1 MAANRSDQEAVM
13 ADETTT
19 KSRTTAGIISSFHAE
34 LVAGGISDEYAGKI
48 ALEFA
53 AALVRGDMTAEV
65 A

>member
-1 MAANRSDQEAVM
+1 M

-19 KSRTTAGIISSFHAE
+19 KSRTTAGIIASFHAE
-34 LVAGGISDEYAGKI
+34 LIAGGISDEYAGKI

-53 AALVRGDMTAEV
+53 AALVRGDMTVEV